1 MQAGSMF
8 RRRGLSSAM
17 LAGLLALGLLPG
29 ATAAAAATV
38 FSTSAPVTILSA
50 EDLNRYGVFYPDMP
64 VGVIAAPGGG
74 YCFFAA
80 GGSFSRIGP
89 GPDVEPTGTYKFV
102 GSLDH
107 ITPAR
112 IGARGPRPS
121 LMLGRRQASPDGSD
135 FDRDYAGGGPTYP
148 ISDRRWGG
156 RTILFQ
162 LYHGEYQPDYPRG
175 NVYGGAGAAISE
187 DYGDSFTKLGQIL
200 GPHLGRAAYFAG
212 GLRGSIFTDGFLT
225 EGDAR
230 GRPVAAAADPE
241 LVYYYLIF
249 ADRDAPRE
257 WPALAIARSRK
268 ADLIDAISG
277 HRAPQFKRYYASG
290 APADG
295 EFFTEP
301 GIGGNFT
308 PIVRQN
314 DYLAQ
319 PEAVYDRYLT
329 KFLLVYMVDQRAILL
344 RSGDDLLHWSDPAT
358 IVAPAADPRLRVF
371 YPSLVGSDG
380 NPGTFGKKFF
390 LYYLQRI
397 ALPGGGFAQ
406 PAFLRRTITLAP

>member
-1 MQAGSMF
+1 VSIFRGS
-8 RRRGLSSAM
+8 LSSGM
-17 LAGLLALGLLPG
+17 LAGVLGLGLLQAVMAAG
-29 ATAAAAATV
+29 ATTV
-38 FSTSAPVTILSA
+38 LSTSAQVTILSA
-50 EDLNRYGVFYPDMP
+50 DDLNQYGVFYPDMP
-64 VGVIAAPGGG
+64 VGVVGAPGGG
-74 YCFFAA
+74 YCFFGA

-89 GPDVEPTGTYKFV
+89 GPDLEPTGTYKFV

-112 IGARGPRPS
+112 IGGRVLRPS

-148 ISDRRWGG
+148 LSDQRWGD

-175 NVYGGAGAAISE
+175 DVYGGAGAAISE

-200 GPHLGRAAYFAG
+200 GPHIGREAFFASKPH
-212 GLRGSIFTDGFLT
+212 GSIFTDGFLT

-230 GRPVAAAADPE
+230 GRPVVADTDPD
-241 LVYYYLIF
+241 LVYDYLIF
-249 ADRDAPRE
+249 ADRQSPRE
-257 WPALAIARSRK
+257 MPALAIARLRK
-268 ADLIDAISG
+268 ADLLNAIAR
-277 HRAPQFKRYYASG
+277 HRAPQFRRYDASG
-290 APADG
+290 AGPDG

-308 PIVRQN
+308 PIVQQN
-314 DYLAQ
+314 AYMAQ
-319 PEAVYDRYLT
+319 PEAVYDRHLN

-371 YPSLVGSDG
+371 YPSLVGGDG
-380 NPGTFGKKFF
+380 NPGSFGKRLF

-397 ALPGGGFAQ
+397 ALPGGGFVQ
-406 PAFLRRTITLAP
+406 PAFLRRTITLPP

>member
-1 MQAGSMF
+1 MSN
-8 RRRGLSSAM
+8 R
-17 LAGLLALGLLPG
+17 P
-29 ATAAAAATV
+29 
-38 FSTSAPVTILSA
+38 APT
-50 EDLNRYGVFYPDMP
+50 
-64 VGVIAAPGGG
+64 
-74 YCFFAA
+74 
-80 GGSFSRIGP
+80 
-89 GPDVEPTGTYKFV
+89 KFV

-107 ITPAR
+107 IAPAG

-121 LMLGRRQASPDGSD
+121 LMLGRRQPSPEGSD

-148 ISDRRWGG
+148 IRDRRWGD

-200 GPHLGRAAYFAG
+200 GPHIGREAFFAG
-212 GLRGSIFTDGFLT
+212 EPRDSLFTDGFLT

-230 GRPVAAAADPE
+230 GGPVAADADPN

-249 ADRDAPRE
+249 ADRHAPRE
-257 WPALAIARSRK
+257 QPALAIARLRK
-268 ADLIDAISG
+268 ADLLDAIAR
-277 HRAPQFKRYYASG
+277 HRAPRFRRYYASG
-290 APADG
+290 AGPDS

-314 DYLAQ
+314 AYMAQ
-319 PEAVYDRYLT
+319 PEAVYDRHLN

-344 RSGDDLLHWSDPAT
+344 RSGDDLLHWSDPVT

-371 YPSLVGSDG
+371 YPSLVGGDG
-380 NPGTFGKKFF
+380 NPGTFDKTFF

-397 ALPGGGFAQ
+397 AVPGRGFAR
-406 PAFLRRTITLAP
+406 PAFLRRTITPRP